1 VTSASLREATRT
13 RSCIDVQGFP
23 GGRTFD
29 NRIERDGEGRGGHF
43 CRRTVNT
50 TFTLRA
56 KARLRLMEVTCHHN
70 NVPGLILARG
80 CEGQTHSARCRD
92 ADRVAD

>member
-1 VTSASLREATRT
+1 
-13 RSCIDVQGFP
+13 VQGFP

-70 NVPGLILARG
+70 NVPGLILA
-80 CEGQTHSARCRD
+80 ARLRR
-92 ADRVAD
+92 AAKVKPTPLGAAMPIV